1 MKENFKSFGGSSC
14 LARRSSK
21 RRRLL
26 KTMADQSPTAEYQAA
41 KPRFQRVEDNA
52 FHQGNFV
59 INCTMIRAIVLPV
72 IFLTSAMIASA
83 ADQPNNPDD
92 PGEFDIEPPI
102 LKQNLSDELA
112 EAGTPDGD
120 VVRCEKKLE
129 RSKRNAAG
137 AERLWRIGVLAK
149 VEVEQRAL
157 KVVKCEAEVASARVV
172 QAKGAVAEQES
183 RVASGEAT
191 KQELEVAKTALAQLI
206 EAEQKAVAKRETAEL
221 EFAEANLRRQQRLLG
236 LGSAHKSDVTNAEEK
251 LAELK
256 TPKN

>member
-1 MKENFKSFGGSSC
+1 
-14 LARRSSK
+14 
-21 RRRLL
+21 
-26 KTMADQSPTAEYQAA
+26 
-41 KPRFQRVEDNA
+41 
-52 FHQGNFV
+52 
-59 INCTMIRAIVLPV
+59 MIRAIALPV
-72 IFLTSAMIASA
+72 MFLTSAMIALA
-83 ADQPNNPDD
+83 ADQSSKSDE

-120 VVRCEKKLE
+120 VARCEKKLE
-129 RSKRNAAG
+129 RAKRNATG
-137 AERLWRIGVLAK
+137 AERLWKIGVLAK

-157 KVVKCEAEVASARVV
+157 KMVKCETELASARVA
-172 QAKGAVAEQES
+172 QAKETVAQQES
-183 RVASGEAT
+183 RVASGETT

-221 EFAEANLRRQQRLLG
+221 EFAEANLRRQQRLLK

-256 TPKN
+256 APKN

>member
-1 MKENFKSFGGSSC
+1 
-14 LARRSSK
+14 
-21 RRRLL
+21 
-26 KTMADQSPTAEYQAA
+26 
-41 KPRFQRVEDNA
+41 
-52 FHQGNFV
+52 
-59 INCTMIRAIVLPV
+59 MIRAIALPV
-72 IFLTSAMIASA
+72 MFLTSAMIALA
-83 ADQPNNPDD
+83 ADQSSNSDE

-120 VVRCEKKLE
+120 VARCEKKLE
-129 RSKRNAAG
+129 RAKRNAAG
-137 AERLWRIGVLAK
+137 AERLWKIGVLAK

-157 KVVKCEAEVASARVV
+157 KMVKCETELASARVA
-172 QAKGAVAEQES
+172 QAKETVAQQES
-183 RVASGEAT
+183 RVASGETT

-221 EFAEANLRRQQRLLG
+221 EFAEANLRRQQRLLK

-256 TPKN
+256 APKN

>member
-1 MKENFKSFGGSSC
+1 
-14 LARRSSK
+14 
-21 RRRLL
+21 
-26 KTMADQSPTAEYQAA
+26 
-41 KPRFQRVEDNA
+41 
-52 FHQGNFV
+52 
-59 INCTMIRAIVLPV
+59 MIRAVALPLTL
-72 IFLTSAMIASA
+72 LTSALIALA
-83 ADQPNNPDD
+83 ADQPNDSEE

-120 VVRCEKKLE
+120 VARCEKKLE

-157 KVVKCEAEVASARVV
+157 KVIKCETELASARVA
-172 QAKGAVAEQES
+172 QAKGIVAEQES
-183 RVASGEAT
+183 RVASGEST

-206 EAEQKAVAKRETAEL
+206 EVEQKAVAKRESAEL
-221 EFAEANLRRQQRLLG
+221 EFAEANLRRQQRLLK
-236 LGSAHKSDVTNAEEK
+236 LGSAHKSDVTNAEER

-256 TPKN
+256 GPKN

>member
-1 MKENFKSFGGSSC
+1 
-14 LARRSSK
+14 
-21 RRRLL
+21 
-26 KTMADQSPTAEYQAA
+26 
-41 KPRFQRVEDNA
+41 
-52 FHQGNFV
+52 
-59 INCTMIRAIVLPV
+59 MIRAVALPV
-72 IFLTSAMIASA
+72 AFLTSALIVLA
-83 ADQPNNPDD
+83 ADQPNNSGE

-120 VVRCEKKLE
+120 VARCEKKLE

-137 AERLWRIGVLAK
+137 AERMWRIGVLAK

-157 KVVKCEAEVASARVV
+157 KVIKCEAELASARVA
-172 QAKGAVAEQES
+172 QAKGTVAEQES

-191 KQELEVAKTALAQLI
+191 KQELEVAKTALAQLT
-206 EAEQKAVAKRETAEL
+206 EVEQTAVTKRESAEL
-221 EFAEANLRRQQRLLG
+221 EFAEANLRRQQRLLK

-256 TPKN
+256 APKN